1 MYIIYTYM
9 CVYVY
14 DFPSPLELGYE
25 SRPIA
30 SQAAEAGSW
39 VYSSYN
45 KDIVQVLWRCQV
57 HRERGELGVNRLRI
71 KFLFLKNLKTGHL
84 DGSVS

>member
-1 MYIIYTYM
+1 MSKTSFLHSMCFQRNSMHTRIYTYMYIIYTYM

-30 SQAAEAGSW
+30 SQAAEAGS
-39 VYSSYN
+39 
-45 KDIVQVLWRCQV
+45 
-57 HRERGELGVNRLRI
+57 
-71 KFLFLKNLKTGHL
+71 
-84 DGSVS
+84 